1 MSSTTLLVVLLA
13 LAYLGTVLFGARGQK
28 AYGLTSGVEYLLVG
42 VALGPHL
49 LGLVDRELARGFG
62 PLAVVGLG
70 WVGFGG
76 GLEYGRSGR
85 RRVTARGAVVGVALG
100 LVGVAFVGA
109 AVWLALPRLA
119 WLGFEAPS
127 PRDSLLLAAGVGAVG
142 AETARH
148 VIRAVVERDAAQ
160 GRLTN
165 LIADLAAADDVVP
178 VLTLTALYAF
188 APAGTTTGLGLLARV
203 GLELGLGVSLG
214 LLLAA
219 LLGREPRL
227 AESWGLL
234 LGTCLLALGVASQ
247 LALSALAVAF
257 FFGLSLA
264 LASRHRDELRDMIA
278 PTEQPVVL
286 PLLLLAGASVD
297 VRAAPYLVP
306 AIALGIV
313 ARILVKLLAGA
324 GVLLVTLRARAA
336 GLRVGLGL
344 LPSGAF
350 GVAIGMS
357 CYVALPG
364 GVGET
369 ILAFSALSCVVG
381 ELLGPAAVRRT
392 LAAAGEIGEASAP
405 APAPAPLPGT
415 SEVASPEGGA

>member
-1 MSSTTLLVVLLA
+1 MSSTALLVVLLA
-13 LAYLGTVLFGARGQK
+13 LAYIGSLVVGARGQK
-28 AYGLTSGVEYLLVG
+28 GYGLTSGVEYLLVG
-42 VALGPHL
+42 VVLGPHL
-49 LGLVDRELARGFG
+49 LGLVDRDLARGFG

-70 WVGFGG
+70 WVGFGA
-76 GLEYGRSGR
+76 GLEYGMSGR
-85 RRVTARGAVVGVALG
+85 RRITARGAVVGVALG

-109 AVWLALPRLA
+109 AVWMALSWLARLGLA
-119 WLGFEAPS
+119 TPS
-127 PRDSLLLAAGVGAVG
+127 PRDSLLLAGGVGAVG

-148 VIRAVVERDAAQ
+148 VIRAVVERDRAE

-165 LIADLAAADDVVP
+165 LLADLSAADDVIP
-178 VLTLTALYAF
+178 VLALTALYAF
-188 APAGTTTGLGLLARV
+188 APSGAADGFGLAMRI
-203 GLELGLGVSLG
+203 GLELGLGVLLG

-264 LASRHRDELRDMIA
+264 VASRHRDDLRDMIA

-286 PLLLLAGASVD
+286 PLLLLAGASID
-297 VRAAPYLVP
+297 VRAAPYLLP
-306 AIALGIV
+306 AVAVGIA

-324 GVLLVTLRARAA
+324 GVLLVSLRARAA
-336 GLRVGLGL
+336 GLRVGFGL
-344 LPSGAF
+344 LPSGAL

-369 ILAFSALSCVVG
+369 ILAFSALCCVVG
-381 ELLGPAAVRRT
+381 ELLGPPAVRRT
-392 LAAAGEIGEASAP
+392 LAAAGEIATAEPTRGS
-405 APAPAPLPGT
+405 PGG
-415 SEVASPEGGA
+415 SEPPGAVTPEGGA

>member
-1 MSSTTLLVVLLA
+1 MSSTALLVVLLA
-13 LAYLGTVLFGARGQK
+13 LAYIGSLVVGSRGQRG
-28 AYGLTSGVEYLLVG
+28 YGLTSGVEYLLVG

-49 LGLVDRELARGFG
+49 LGLVDRDLARGFG

-70 WVGFGG
+70 WVGFGA
-76 GLEYGRSGR
+76 GLEYGMSGR
-85 RRVTARGAVVGVALG
+85 RRITARGAVVGVALG

-109 AVWLALPRLA
+109 AVWLSLLWLA
-119 WLGFEAPS
+119 GLGLATPPAREA
-127 PRDSLLLAAGVGAVG
+127 LLLAGGVGAVG

-148 VIRAVVERDAAQ
+148 VIRAVVERDRAE

-165 LIADLAAADDVVP
+165 LLADLAAADDVIP
-178 VLTLTALYAF
+178 VLALTALYAF
-188 APAGTTTGLGLLARV
+188 APAGAADGLSLATRI
-203 GLELGLGVSLG
+203 GLELGLGVLLG

-234 LGTCLLALGVASQ
+234 LGTCLLALGVASR
-247 LALSALAVAF
+247 LELSALAVAF

-264 LASRHRDELRDMIA
+264 IGSRHRDDLRDMVT

-286 PLLLLAGASVD
+286 PLLLLAGASID

-306 AIALGIV
+306 AIAVGIV
-313 ARILVKLLAGA
+313 ARVVVKLLAGA
-324 GVLLVTLRARAA
+324 GVLLVSLRARAA

-381 ELLGPAAVRRT
+381 ELLGPPAVRRT
-392 LAAAGEIGEASAP
+392 LVAAGEIAGAPPAASPPGRAEPP
-405 APAPAPLPGT
+405 AAVT
-415 SEVASPEGGA
+415 PEGGA